1 MQDVFVFDMGGV
13 IKESFD
19 IKKFYF
25 NIKARIDF
33 NDFKRY
39 WDENILIAEVGDIS
53 SEEFLYRILQYSLS
67 TKNIEEAKEIYGEC
81 TGKLYDNTMN
91 ILYFIKE
98 KGKKIYLL
106 SNLKEIDFYY
116 LKKKLDIDIFEDV
129 FLSYRLGFMKND
141 TRIFQILI
149 DRLLINP
156 DNIYFFDDKRENINN
171 ARKMGLNA
179 YLVNGKNI
187 KHTWTKMQKN
197 GIINI

>member
-19 IKKFYF
+19 IKKFHF

-116 LKKKLDIDIFEDV
+116 LKKKIDIDIFEDV